1 MLGVLW
7 RSHFAV
13 LLLSYLWWK
22 SFFFPISIV
31 LPRSLFLSCLV
42 SLAPAFI
49 CLYTF
54 CYCVNGKW
62 VSVRNKTLFGFHLFP
77 SSSSACLTRRMVC
90 VSIWREWIFLCRAI
104 LLCDLI
110 KISSNF
116 WWNLS
121 SKLLFPNFISTP
133 RRYPAFA
140 FLWFLLKRTLGGNEH
155 KIKQHRQWHK
165 IVK

>member
-90 VSIWREWIFLCRAI
+90 VSIWWEWIFLCRAI

-110 KISSNF
+110 KKNPPTFDGIYHQNFCLRISF
-116 WWNLS
+116 Q
-121 SKLLFPNFISTP
+121 PPDVISP
-133 RRYPAFA
+133 SHF
-140 FLWFLLKRTLGGNEH
+140 FGFCWSELWGEMN
-155 KIKQHRQWHK
+155 IK
-165 IVK
+165 